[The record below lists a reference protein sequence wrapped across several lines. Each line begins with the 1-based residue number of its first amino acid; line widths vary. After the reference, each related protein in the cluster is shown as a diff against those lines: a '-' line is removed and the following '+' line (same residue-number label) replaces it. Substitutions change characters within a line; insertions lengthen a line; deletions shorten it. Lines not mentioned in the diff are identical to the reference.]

1 MRALKRTAF
10 LLALVTALGPLP
22 LALAQE
28 PPSYEG
34 WLDAQEAVYP
44 ELTIEAEIPGAPLAL
59 EQPGDQIDITVQV
72 QKAGLYQL
80 ELDAR
85 ALPARRGVIEYGQ
98 VAV

>member
-44 ELTIEAEIPGAPLAL
+44 ELTSEAEIPGAPLAL

-85 ALPARRGVIEYGQ
+85 ALPARRGVI
-98 VAV
+98 